1 MKNRLLQGIEVI
13 SDPKLTMSFLLGGG
27 AVVWWFADSS
37 TVLAF
42 FITCMFVFLFLALIG
57 GALARKDKSIGQ

>member
-27 AVVWWFADSS
+27 ALVWWFADSS
-37 TVLAF
+37 KVLAF
-42 FITCMFVFLFLALIG
+42 LFTCMFVFLILALIG
-57 GALARKDKSIGQ
+57 GALAHKNKSLDQ